1 MSQDSGRYVLLV
13 RHGTKQELSNRFDL
27 PICLE
32 SQKYCQDQN
41 TFSKLGTIKRSP
53 NKKVMY
59 ASPFLRTK
67 QTAGR
72 MARLLNYKQP
82 IYLDDGLGEAYAQVS
97 KQLKKCGESKYRNAS
112 TSANQL
118 DKCMKNT
125 SPTEKIVLRKA
136 MNELNKYKFRRSRSR
151 SRRSRRNRSYSL
163 KRSRSARSKKSPTSK
178 KAQDAAFKRSV
189 QQILKDNPKKDVV
202 IVTHGRNVRKS
213 IQMLSPRRGIPR
225 LSLLP
230 PTCGS
235 VLFKEEDKKIK
246 IVDSKGI
253 RIL

>member
-41 TFSKLGTIKRSP
+41 TFSKLGTIKQSP

-72 MARLLNYKQP
+72 MAKVLNYRQP
-82 IYLDDGLGEAYAQVS
+82 IYLDDELGEAYAQVS
-97 KQLKKCGESKYRNAS
+97 KQLKKCGESKYRSAS

-125 SPTEKIVLRKA
+125 LPKEKIVLRQA

-151 SRRSRRNRSYSL
+151 SRSRSYSL
-163 KRSRSARSKKSPTSK
+163 KKSAKSKKSPTSK

-213 IQMLSPRRGIPR
+213 LQMLSPRRGIPR

-253 RIL
+253 HIL